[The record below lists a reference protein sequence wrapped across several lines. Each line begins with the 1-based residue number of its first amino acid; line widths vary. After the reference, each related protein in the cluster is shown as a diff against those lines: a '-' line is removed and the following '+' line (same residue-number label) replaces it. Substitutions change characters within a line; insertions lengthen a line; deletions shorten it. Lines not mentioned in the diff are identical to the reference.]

1 MSGHS
6 PEEIKKHVKI
16 YMLVFFALACLTI
29 ITVAVSYLNVTFA
42 AGLAIALAVASV
54 KGYLVASHFMH
65 LKTEKKIIFAIL
77 ILTVLLVAVLFLLP
91 LLTNG
96 NKLVHPYVS

>member
-16 YMLVFFALACLTI
+16 YMLVFFALACLTVV
-29 ITVAVSYLNVTFA
+29 TVAVSYLNVTFA
-42 AGLAIALAVASV
+42 AGVAIALAVASV
-54 KGYLVASHFMH
+54 KGYLVASYFMH

-77 ILTVLLVAVLFLLP
+77 LLTVLLVAFLFALP
-91 LLTNG
+91 MLTDG
-96 NKLVHPYVS
+96 DKLVSPYVS